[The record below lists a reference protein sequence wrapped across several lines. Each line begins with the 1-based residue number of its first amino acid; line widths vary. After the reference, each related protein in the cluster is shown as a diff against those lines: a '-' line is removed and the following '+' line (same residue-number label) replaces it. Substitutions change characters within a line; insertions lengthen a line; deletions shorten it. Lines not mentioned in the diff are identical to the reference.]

1 MQPIWAA
8 TAVMLIPTIAAAQEP
23 AYRDDRSTPT
33 AVIESLYNAIDR
45 HEYLRAWS
53 YFDGAHVDDYETF
66 KAGYATTQRVVVRVG
81 APRSEGAA
89 GTIYTHLP
97 TVIAATRDDGTVAVF
112 AGCYV
117 VAAVNAAIQD
127 TPPFV
132 PMRIVD
138 GTLTPSDASFDTATG
153 HCAD

>member
-1 MQPIWAA
+1 MHRIWA
-8 TAVMLIPTIAAAQEP
+8 TAVVILIATIAAAQEP

-33 AVIESLYNAIDR
+33 AVIESFYNAIDR

-53 YFDGAHVDDYETF
+53 YFGGDSVGDYQTF
-66 KAGYATTQRVVVRVG
+66 KAGYAKTQRVMVRVS
-81 APRSEGAA
+81 APSGEGAA

-97 TVIAATRDDGTVAVF
+97 TVIAATREDGTVAVF

-117 VAAVNAAIQD
+117 VAAVNAVIQD

-132 PMRIVD
+132 PMRIVER
-138 GTLTPSDASFDTATG
+138 TLTPTDASFDTATG
-153 HCAD
+153 TCAD